1 MAVEPASVMSWTG
14 LKSKTPAL
22 FTSTIGAPNAFFVAS
37 KSSFTSAAFDMSAR
51 TATALPPLPVI
62 SATTRSAP
70 SLSEA

>member
-1 MAVEPASVMSWTG
+1 MSWTG

-22 FTSTIGAPNAFFVAS
+22 FTSTFGAPSAFFVAS
-37 KSSFTSAAFDMSAR
+37 KSCFTSAAFDISAR
-51 TATALPPLPVI
+51 MAIALPPLPAI